1 MGQRRKRL
9 SGRAGRGSVLGVE
22 LVTVGPYEVELTR
35 KRIKRAYLRLDDP
48 DGPVRVSTP
57 MSMPLAEVR
66 GFVES
71 HQPWIE
77 SRRRILADAIPAS
90 PRRGHISA
98 DGTVLL
104 WGAPR
109 ALEEVAPKAAA
120 LMAER
125 PCPQQM
131 RERAEKALAR
141 ELRAQLD
148 AVARP
153 LLNRYAAQMAVAPS
167 ELRYRDMQTRW
178 GTCNVKAR
186 RIWLALS
193 LAHFPPECT
202 ELIVVHELCHLI
214 EPGHGPRF
222 YACMDRYLPDWR
234 GREALLK
241 RTSRGR

>member
-1 MGQRRKRL
+1 MGQRRRKPH
-9 SGRAGRGSVLGVE
+9 AGRGSVLGVE
-22 LVTVGPYEVELTR
+22 RVMAGPYEVELTR
-35 KRIKRAYLRLDDP
+35 KQIKRAYLRIDDP
-48 DGPVRVSTP
+48 DGPVRVSAP
-57 MSMPLAEVR
+57 ASMSLAEVR

-71 HQPWIE
+71 HQLWIE

-90 PRRGHISA
+90 PRRGHISS

-104 WGAPR
+104 WGTPR
-109 ALEEVAPKAAA
+109 PLVEVSPKAAA

-125 PCPQQM
+125 SCPQPM

-153 LLNRYAAQMAVAPS
+153 LLNRHAAQMAVSPS

-222 YACMDRYLPDWR
+222 HACMDRYLPDWR
-234 GREALLK
+234 EREALLK
-241 RTSRGR
+241 RSSKGR